1 MAARLTGRP
10 CRHKPVPRAPSGSAG
25 LSAALPLAVAL
36 ALAVATAVWD
46 AAFPA
51 RARAE
56 TLAGSRST
64 GMVNVP
70 TADTGPAGQ
79 FTAGLNAAAG
89 ESIQSFV
96 RYQLTDDLELGLTL
110 ASGLPGGRG
119 QGGPLGLL
127 ARYRILK
134 ERGPT
139 PALAIGV
146 EGEHGYLV
154 ASHRLP
160 GPLLRLH
167 VGVRSGDQ
175 GLRAFAGLNAML
187 NPVTVSRP
195 GEIPRPV
202 VTVGVDYDGSVLG
215 AGTTLQWGP
224 RVAVTLGVR
233 DRGALQVVA
242 GFSIS
247 SLP

>member
-1 MAARLTGRP
+1 MAAPATGRP
-10 CRHKPVPRAPSGSAG
+10 RRHTQAPGAPSRSAG
-25 LSAALPLAVAL
+25 LAAALLLVLTVAAAVC
-36 ALAVATAVWD
+36 D

-51 RARAE
+51 RAKAE

-89 ESIQSFV
+89 EALHSFV

-110 ASGLPGGRG
+110 ASGLPDGGGRG
-119 QGGPLGLL
+119 APLGLL

-139 PALAIGV
+139 PAVAIGV
-146 EGEHGYLV
+146 EGDRGYAV

-195 GEIPRPV
+195 GGIPRPV
-202 VTVGVDYDGSVLG
+202 VTVGIDYDGSVLG
-215 AGTTLQWGP
+215 AGATLQWGP
-224 RVAVTLGVR
+224 RLAVTLGVR

-242 GFSIS
+242 GFSFS